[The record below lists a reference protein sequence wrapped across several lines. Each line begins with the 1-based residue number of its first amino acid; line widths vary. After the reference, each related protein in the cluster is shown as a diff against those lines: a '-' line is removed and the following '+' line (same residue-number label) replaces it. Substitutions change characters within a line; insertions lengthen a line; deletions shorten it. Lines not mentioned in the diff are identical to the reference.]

1 MEGLSPEFLAALL
14 GVIVIDLVL
23 AGDNALVIGI
33 AASKLPPAE
42 RRRVIWWGTAGAVL
56 IRVIATLGVSLLL
69 KLPGLLLAGGLALL
83 WIAYRLLAERKS
95 GPAVHSVA
103 GLGAAIRTIIVA
115 DAVMGFDNVIAVAG
129 AAHGS
134 FALVAAGLAISV
146 PLVVWGSGLFARLL
160 ERRPALIYAGAGVLA
175 FTAGKMLAAEPLLG
189 SWLGAHPSAKW
200 LLIAL
205 LTFAVLAAGKW
216 SRSAGYLVRVGARGE
231 LTLPQ
236 ELSEEARICPDDRY
250 TVIRDEGGRLTLV
263 KLDAEGGPGGSS
275 MPHAG

>member
-1 MEGLSPEFLAALL
+1 MEWLSPEFLAALL

-56 IRVIATLGVSLLL
+56 IRVAATLGVSLLL
-69 KLPGLLLAGGLALL
+69 RLPGLLLAGGLALL
-83 WIAYRLLAERKS
+83 WIAYRLLAERKL
-95 GPAVHSVA
+95 GPAVHGAA
-103 GLGAAIRTIIVA
+103 GIGAAIRTIVVA

-134 FALVAAGLAISV
+134 LALVAVGLTVSV
-146 PLVVWGSGLFARLL
+146 PLVVWGSSLLARLL
-160 ERRPALIYAGAGVLA
+160 ARRPALIYAGAGVLA

-189 SWLGAHPSAKW
+189 SWLGTHPAAKW
-200 LLIAL
+200 LLVAL
-205 LTFAVLAAGKW
+205 LTLAVLATGKW

-236 ELSEEARICPDDRY
+236 ELSEQAHIAPDDRY
-250 TVIRDEGGRLTLV
+250 TVVRDDGGRLVLV
-263 KLDAEGGPGGSS
+263 KQDQGGGADPAI
-275 MPHAG
+275 PHAG